1 MKDSLKEANTPSVS
15 ETTPLVRRDEENK
28 HWFRSDRF
36 IIIDHKWY
44 FTTRENRD
52 VGPFKNRADA
62 VHGLELFIEC
72 IDKQNKDVDH
82 AISVAT
88 GGEWVVSLF
97 R

>member
-1 MKDSLKEANTPSVS
+1 MKDSFKEANTPSVS

-52 VGPFKNRADA
+52 VDRLKI
-62 VHGLELFIEC
+62 ELMQFTVW
-72 IDKQNKDVDH
+72 NY
-82 AISVAT
+82 
-88 GGEWVVSLF
+88 L
-97 R
+97 

>member
-1 MKDSLKEANTPSVS
+1 MKDSFKEANTPSVS

-62 VHGLELFIEC
+62 VHGLKLFIEC
-72 IDKQNKDVDH
+72 IVKQDKDVGH

-88 GGEWVVSLF
+88 GGEWVVSLY

>member
-1 MKDSLKEANTPSVS
+1 MKDNFKDLNTPSVS
-15 ETTPLVRRDEENK
+15 ETTSLVRHDEENK
-28 HWFRSDRF
+28 NWFRSDRF

-52 VGPFKNRADA
+52 VGPFNNRVDA

-72 IDKQNKDVDH
+72 IVKQDKDVVH

-88 GGEWVVSLF
+88 GGEWAVSLF